1 MVRANNN
8 RAMVLLLR
16 QRKNLLRM
24 MKMMQKRGGGGS
36 FPCFLCEIKG
46 LGLSALYVSFEG
58 KKNSFE
64 KMH

>member
-24 MKMMQKRGGGGS
+24 MKMMQKKGGGGGS

-58 KKNSFE
+58 KKEF
-64 KMH
+64 